1 MPRTTRLL
9 VVMVLLGFAGFPA
22 HIRAQD
28 SGSQNPGVAALEVHA
43 GTRFLVSLH
52 DKLSTQEDKAGKHF
66 TARTLDDIA
75 AADGTVLPAG
85 AEVRGHIDKVL
96 AAGKTGR
103 AKLWLAFDDIRTR
116 DGWVPLVA
124 ELIDTPGI
132 HSIRVLYQ
140 HEGEIEATS
149 GNHQTEAQAAAAGAL
164 AGGAVGMAAHNNKDA
179 AIGAAIGAATAFMV
193 TSGIG
198 QELTL
203 AENTKLELILERP
216 LRVGHT

>member
-1 MPRTTRLL
+1 MSRITPLL
-9 VVMVLLGFAGFPA
+9 VMAALLGFAGLPA
-22 HIRAQD
+22 NIRAQD
-28 SGSQNPGVAALEVHA
+28 SGSQNPNIAPYEVHA
-43 GTRFLVSLH
+43 GTRFLVLLH
-52 DKLSTQEDKAGKHF
+52 DKLSTKDDKAGKHF
-66 TARTLDDIA
+66 TARTLDEIVTA
-75 AADGTVLPAG
+75 GGTTLPAG

-103 AKLWLAFDDIRTR
+103 AKLWVAFDDIHTR
-116 DGWVPLVA
+116 DGWIPLVA
-124 ELIDTPGI
+124 EIIDTPGI
-132 HSIRVLYQ
+132 HSVRVLYQ
-140 HEGEIEATS
+140 HEGEIEATTS
-149 GNHQTEAQAAAAGAL
+149 NHQTEAEAAAAGAL

>member
-1 MPRTTRLL
+1 
-9 VVMVLLGFAGFPA
+9 
-22 HIRAQD
+22 
-28 SGSQNPGVAALEVHA
+28 
-43 GTRFLVSLH
+43 LVSLH
-52 DKLSTQEDKAGKHF
+52 DKLSTKEDKAGKHF
-66 TARTLDDIA
+66 TARTLDEIVT
-75 AADGTVLPAG
+75 ADGTTLPVG

-103 AKLWLAFDDIRTR
+103 AKLWLAFDDIHTR

-140 HEGEIEATS
+140 HEGEIEATAS
-149 GNHQTEAQAAAAGAL
+149 NHQTEAEAAAAGAL

-179 AIGAAIGAATAFMV
+179 AIGAAMGAATAFMV

-203 AENTKLELILERP
+203 DANTKLELILERP
-216 LRVGHT
+216 LRVGRT

>member
-1 MPRTTRLL
+1 MTGKTLL
-9 VVMVLLGFAGFPA
+9 PVMLALFGFAGLPA
-22 HIRAQD
+22 RIQAQD
-28 SGSQNPGVAALEVHA
+28 SGSQTPGVAPYEVHA

-52 DKLSTQEDKAGKHF
+52 DKLSTKDDKARKPF
-66 TARTLDDIA
+66 TALTLDEIVT
-75 AADGTVLPAG
+75 ADGTTLPAG

-103 AKLWLAFDDIRTR
+103 AKLWLAFDDIRIR

-124 ELIDTPGI
+124 QIIDTPGI
-132 HSIRVLYQ
+132 HSIRELYQ
-140 HEGEIEATS
+140 LEGEIEATS
-149 GNHQTEAQAAAAGAL
+149 SNHQTEAEAAAAGAL

-203 AENTKLELILERP
+203 PENTKLELILERP

>member
-1 MPRTTRLL
+1 MPRVTPLL
-9 VVMVLLGFAGFPA
+9 VVLVLLSFGGLPA
-22 HIRAQD
+22 YTHAQD
-28 SGSQNPGVAALEVHA
+28 SASQNPGVAPYEVHA

-52 DKLSTQEDKAGKHF
+52 DKLSTKEDKAGRHF
-66 TARTLDDIA
+66 TARTLEEIVT
-75 AADGTVLPAG
+75 ADGTTLPAG

-103 AKLWLAFDDIRTR
+103 AKLWLAFDDIHTSS
-116 DGWVPLVA
+116 GWVPLVA

-140 HEGEIEATS
+140 HEGEIEATAS
-149 GNHQTEAQAAAAGAL
+149 NHQTEAEAAAAGAL

-179 AIGAAIGAATAFMV
+179 AIGAAMGAATAFMV

-203 AENTKLELILERP
+203 DANTKLELILERP
-216 LRVGHT
+216 LRVRRT

>member
-1 MPRTTRLL
+1 MACTTPLL
-9 VVMVLLGFAGFPA
+9 VMVVLLGFAGFPA
-22 HIRAQD
+22 YTQAQD
-28 SGSQNPGVAALEVHA
+28 SASQNPGVAPHEVHA

-52 DKLSTQEDKAGKHF
+52 DKLSTKEDKAGKHF
-66 TARTLDDIA
+66 TARTLDEIVT
-75 AADGTVLPAG
+75 ADGTTLPAG

-96 AAGKTGR
+96 SAGKTGR
-103 AKLWLAFDDIRTR
+103 AKLWLAFDDIHTR

-124 ELIDTPGI
+124 EIIDTPGI

-149 GNHQTEAQAAAAGAL
+149 SNHQTEAEAAAAGAL
-164 AGGAVGMAAHNNKDA
+164 AGGAVGMAAHNDKDA

-203 AENTKLELILERP
+203 GENTKLELMLERP

>member
-1 MPRTTRLL
+1 MPRVTPLL
-9 VVMVLLGFAGFPA
+9 VVLVLLSFGGLPA
-22 HIRAQD
+22 YTHAQD
-28 SGSQNPGVAALEVHA
+28 SASQNPGVAPYEVHA

-52 DKLSTQEDKAGKHF
+52 DKLSTKEDKAGRHF
-66 TARTLDDIA
+66 TAQTLEEIVT
-75 AADGTVLPAG
+75 ADGTTLPAG

-103 AKLWLAFDDIRTR
+103 AKLWLAFDDIHTR

-149 GNHQTEAQAAAAGAL
+149 SNHQTEAEAAAAGAL
-164 AGGAVGMAAHNNKDA
+164 AGGNNKDA

-203 AENTKLELILERP
+203 DANTKLELILERP
-216 LRVGHT
+216 LRVGRT

>member
-1 MPRTTRLL
+1 MSRATLL
-9 VVMVLLGFAGFPA
+9 LTIFVVSCFVGLPA
-22 HIRAQD
+22 HTQAQD
-28 SGSQNPGVAALEVHA
+28 SGSQNPGAAPYEVHA
-43 GTRFLVSLH
+43 GSRFLVSLH
-52 DKLSTQEDKAGKHF
+52 DKLSTKEDKAGKHF
-66 TARTLDDIA
+66 TARTLDDIVS
-75 AADGTVLPAG
+75 ADGTTLPAG
-85 AEVRGHIDKVL
+85 AEIRGHIDKVL

-103 AKLWLAFDDIRTR
+103 AKLWLAFDDIHTR
-116 DGWVPLVA
+116 NGWVPLVA

-140 HEGEIEATS
+140 HEGEIEATAS
-149 GNHQTEAQAAAAGAL
+149 NHQTEAEAAAAGAL

-198 QELTL
+198 HELTL

-216 LRVGHT
+216 LRVGRT

>member
-1 MPRTTRLL
+1 MQRTTPLL
-9 VVMVLLGFAGFPA
+9 VMMILLGFVGFPSNS
-22 HIRAQD
+22 RAQD
-28 SGSQNPGVAALEVHA
+28 SGSQNLGVAPSEVHA

-52 DKLSTQEDKAGKHF
+52 DKLSTKEDKAGKHF
-66 TARTLDDIA
+66 TARTLDEIVT
-75 AADGTVLPAG
+75 ADGTILPVG

-149 GNHQTEAQAAAAGAL
+149 SNHQTEAEAAAAGAL

-179 AIGAAIGAATAFMV
+179 AIGAAIGAVTAFMV

-203 AENTKLELILERP
+203 DANTKLELILERP